1 MRNSFGHSKYA
12 LCALLQNGES
22 DERSRATKEPIIQ
35 CDQQTEIFVQYL
47 KLEDQTG
54 SAFKREKGDS
64 IAEEAISEANASTK
78 MHPLEKHL
86 KKNCDTDN
94 SCLEW
99 IK

>member
-22 DERSRATKEPIIQ
+22 DERSRATKEPIQ
-35 CDQQTEIFVQYL
+35 CDQQTEIFGQYL

-78 MHPLEKHL
+78 MHPWEKHL

-94 SCLEW
+94 SCFEW